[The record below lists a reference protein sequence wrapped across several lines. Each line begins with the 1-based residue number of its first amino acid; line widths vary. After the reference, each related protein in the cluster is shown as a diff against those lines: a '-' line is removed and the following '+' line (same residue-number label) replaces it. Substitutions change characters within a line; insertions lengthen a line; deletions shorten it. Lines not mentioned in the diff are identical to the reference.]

1 MLGSTADSL
10 FWMFRYIERAENT
23 LCLIESGFQLHL
35 ISSKNLKNEW
45 DAILKTSSIR
55 QFFTKNNTQL
65 DSLKIINFMFKDQIN
80 SNNIYEL
87 ISKARENARRS
98 RVAMTLE
105 VWESVNT
112 CWLFLKEQLKKNV
125 TENRVQ
131 SLIKDTREK
140 IALIYGYLNKT
151 MLKDEILNFCYLG
164 TYIERFNN
172 TARILNTRQYL
183 LIEERLYGL
192 EYYNNF
198 QSLQPM
204 TPANCGYSMLRSA
217 TYSEFYQGLLQLC
230 DDMDMPLEGLHTE
243 IGPGV
248 LEAALAYDDVL
259 EAADK
264 AVLFKTFTKVF
275 AQRNDLVATFM
286 AKWNIQHQG
295 QSGHTHI
302 SLRDEQGN
310 PLFYDA
316 HEPHRMSK
324 MMRHFLAGVTGKGSD
339 FSFGLMPTI
348 NFRTAGSLEGCLV
361 TAKPKLVYLKCL

>member
-198 QSLQPM
+198 QLEM
-204 TPANCGYSMLRSA
+204 ILRSISSYRSFMWKNQN
-217 TYSEFYQGLLQLC
+217 TINSKKVSNFLIS
-230 DDMDMPLEGLHTE
+230 DKDMPRSLMFSIQETIQCIKLILNKNIYKNACYKTAQNIHRKIQYRKMFSNNYLFLNDLIDLNMKLATE
-243 IGPGV
+243 I
-248 LEAALAYDDVL
+248 E
-259 EAADK
+259 EE
-264 AVLFKTFTKVF
+264 F
-275 AQRNDLVATFM
+275 
-286 AKWNIQHQG
+286 
-295 QSGHTHI
+295 
-302 SLRDEQGN
+302 
-310 PLFYDA
+310 
-316 HEPHRMSK
+316 
-324 MMRHFLAGVTGKGSD
+324 
-339 FSFGLMPTI
+339 
-348 NFRTAGSLEGCLV
+348 NFH
-361 TAKPKLVYLKCL
+361 